1 MKGGVNSDIKA
12 ESIQKLTVFALRIF
26 SDEKSYQLKS
36 FLIRDISTIP
46 EVFEKIIQ
54 IPTGC
59 EH

>member
-1 MKGGVNSDIKA
+1 MKGGVNSNIKA
-12 ESIQKLTVFALRIF
+12 ESIHKLTVFALRIF
-26 SDEKSYQLKS
+26 SDDKSYRLKS
-36 FLIRDISTIP
+36 FLVRDISTVP

>member
-1 MKGGVNSDIKA
+1 MKGGVNSDIKG
-12 ESIQKLTVFALRIF
+12 ESTQKFTVFALRIF
-26 SDEKSYQLKS
+26 SVEKSYELKS
-36 FLIRDISTIP
+36 FLVRDISTIP